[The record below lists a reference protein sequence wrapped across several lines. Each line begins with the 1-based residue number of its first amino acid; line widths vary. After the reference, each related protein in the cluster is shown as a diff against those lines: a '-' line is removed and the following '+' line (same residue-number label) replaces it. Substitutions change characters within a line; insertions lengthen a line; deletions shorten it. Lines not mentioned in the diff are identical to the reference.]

1 MDLGV
6 QSLRDRIREWVGDVV
21 EDIVE
26 MTPDDPGEM
35 DHWLEPRADRPR
47 LPALEEGPARPG
59 SSGSPRAGGRLPS
72 SPRRGPFECAL
83 AEPAKLASRRCREVR
98 ARNAR
103 LEAQRL
109 GSGEPVIALLPEH
122 AVLAPPDLIHR
133 LDHVAHHVE
142 PVEDDLEVAIG
153 HIITHGAA
161 IRVPHV
167 HDHGLNGEPLL
178 DRQPVEILGERL
190 GRAIV
195 GDVQHR
201 LALEIDDHRDE
212 LKVLQVGMLV
222 DAEIARRGSG
232 PAGESAADRAFDD
245 PRWLRPT

>member
-35 DHWLEPRADRPR
+35 DYWLEPRADRPR
-47 LPALEEGPARPG
+47 PPALEEGPAPPG
-59 SSGSPRAGGRLPS
+59 SSGSPRARGRLPS

-142 PVEDDLEVAIG
+142 PVEDDLEVPV
-153 HIITHGAA
+153 
-161 IRVPHV
+161 RHV
-167 HDHGLNGEPLL
+167 
-178 DRQPVEILGERL
+178 
-190 GRAIV
+190 
-195 GDVQHR
+195 VQ
-201 LALEIDDHRDE
+201 
-212 LKVLQVGMLV
+212 
-222 DAEIARRGSG
+222 
-232 PAGESAADRAFDD
+232 
-245 PRWLRPT
+245 